1 VPMAHCLK
9 RWMRRFLKRSVK
21 LILKFPGYVDSDT
34 ARVTFQ
40 TPGSLEQKSL
50 LQKIT
55 NDLKMFSIQTTK
67 KDLNR
72 LKG

>member
-1 VPMAHCLK
+1 
-9 RWMRRFLKRSVK
+9 MRCDVTAWIKQG
-21 LILKFPGYVDSDT
+21 KFAIIWDYVDSDT